1 MSLKFQI
8 AARHEFPS
16 DDLGEMHKLRA
27 KVFKERMGW
36 SVSLMSGMEIDGY
49 DAIEPLYMMI
59 RETGG
64 ILMGCWRILPTIG
77 PYMLKDSFPELL
89 HGQSAPSDPKI
100 WELSRFAIET
110 EGRQNF
116 GFSEVAMES
125 IGQIIAYGHE
135 TGIRQYLTVT
145 TTAIERLLK
154 RANVAITRF
163 GPPIRIGIENT
174 VALYVDIEATF
185 SALFGTT
192 LPEAVPRN

>member
-1 MSLKFQI
+1 
-8 AARHEFPS
+8 
-16 DDLGEMHKLRA
+16 MHKLRA

-36 SVSLMSGMEIDGY
+36 NVSLMSGMEIDGY

-64 ILMGCWRILPTIG
+64 ILMGCWRILPTMG

-89 HGQSAPSDPKI
+89 HGQPAPADPKI

-110 EGRQNF
+110 GGRQNF
-116 GFSEVAMES
+116 GFSDVAMES
-125 IGQIIAYGHE
+125 IGQIIAYGHK
-135 TGIRQYLTVT
+135 TGNSQYLTVT

-154 RANVAITRF
+154 RANVVTTRF

-174 VALYVDIEATF
+174 VALHIDIAATF
-185 SALFGTT
+185 AALFDSSHDEGWW
-192 LPEAVPRN
+192 PC